1 VHGNSQRQ
9 NTACNLSVDLA
20 NQYQRIESYA
30 STTKEDKYFVDI
42 IGISQLQGKSKNKGA
57 PKRSAQGHGPH
68 LKESGFT
75 DGERPGREG
84 DCLDFNLDLSLMSNV
99 NDYIGGMKRKDHFK
113 SYRAKEMADMLQVG
127 QKERNKILLI
137 LWELDEF
144 MGKVRAECERRSP
157 EKVKNADPFAYRYS
171 ESKKP
176 NDTPQIDVKNMTITA
191 TNGSEYSPTQDFP
204 IKTVTPQAQKLTL
217 NFHAFKSTKHQTE
230 SGRQLEKCSGFSAIK
245 SQDLNK
251 RNFLNSKNKIKGSLG
266 EDYYNRFSGNKSPW
280 GVGFKNVIS
289 LSKVREKITGNN
301 IVRDTGIENSKNLT
315 VGGYGKSGDALGEYQ
330 DNFSP
335 CGVEGD
341 RLAGG
346 GRRNLESEGGS
357 WNGKGKLGRTGDK
370 GGDVRSESVD
380 LGTRL

>member
-1 VHGNSQRQ
+1 
-9 NTACNLSVDLA
+9 L
-20 NQYQRIESYA
+20 
-30 STTKEDKYFVDI
+30 
-42 IGISQLQGKSKNKGA
+42 
-57 PKRSAQGHGPH
+57 
-68 LKESGFT
+68 T

-84 DCLDFNLDLSLMSNV
+84 DCVDFNLDLSLMSNV

-113 SYRAKEMADMLQVG
+113 SYRAKEMAEMLRVG
-127 QKERNKILLI
+127 QKERNKILVI
-137 LWELDEF
+137 LYELDEF

-176 NDTPQIDVKNMTITA
+176 NDTSKIDVKNMTITA
-191 TNGSEYSPTQDFP
+191 TNGSEFSPTQDFP
-204 IKTVTPQAQKLTL
+204 IKTVTPQAQKPTL

-230 SGRQLEKCSGFSAIK
+230 SGRQLDKCSGISAIK
-245 SQDLNK
+245 SQEVDK
-251 RNFLNSKNKIKGSLG
+251 RNLIGGKNKIKGCLG

-289 LSKVREKITGNN
+289 LSKVREKIAGNSGNN
-301 IVRDTGIENSKNLT
+301 SVRDSGIGNLKNLT
-315 VGGYGKSGDALGEYQ
+315 VGGYGNSGDGVGEYQ
-330 DNFSP
+330 GNFFP
-335 CGVEGD
+335 FGVEGD

-346 GRRNLESEGGS
+346 GRENLDSEGGS
-357 WNGKGKLGRTGDK
+357 RTGKGKRGRRGDK

>member
-1 VHGNSQRQ
+1 MKDYGLTN
-9 NTACNLSVDLA
+9 
-20 NQYQRIESYA
+20 
-30 STTKEDKYFVDI
+30 
-42 IGISQLQGKSKNKGA
+42 
-57 PKRSAQGHGPH
+57 
-68 LKESGFT
+68 
-75 DGERPGREG
+75 GERPGREG

-113 SYRAKEMADMLQVG
+113 SYRAKEMAEMLRVG
-127 QKERNKILLI
+127 QKERNKILVI
-137 LWELDEF
+137 LYELDEF

-191 TNGSEYSPTQDFP
+191 TNGSEFSPTQDFP
-204 IKTVTPQAQKLTL
+204 PKAVTPQTQKPTL

-230 SGRQLEKCSGFSAIK
+230 SGRQLDKCLGISAIK
-245 SQDLNK
+245 SQELNK
-251 RNFLNSKNKIKGSLG
+251 RNFLNSKNKIKGCLG

-301 IVRDTGIENSKNLT
+301 SVRDTGIGNSKNLT
-315 VGGYGKSGDALGEYQ
+315 VGGYGKSGDAVGDYQ
-330 DNFSP
+330 GNFFP
-335 CGVEGD
+335 CEAEGD

-346 GRRNLESEGGS
+346 GRRNLDSEGGS
-357 WNGKGKLGRTGDK
+357 WTGKGKRERRGDK
-370 GGDVRSESVD
+370 CGDVSSGSVD
-380 LGTRL
+380 LGTGL